1 LLQTARNEICKNLL
15 NQQNLRGGKMKVLL
29 LNGSPNESASTFTVL
44 KEVEKVLNSEGIETE
59 IFQIG
64 KKPIAGC
71 IACRK
76 CYDNSGKCAFD
87 DLVNVFLEKA
97 AKADGFVIGS
107 PVYYSGINGSLKS
120 FLDRAFYAGRCFQ
133 YKPAAAIV
141 AVRRAGATA
150 ALDQIHKYFMLSKM
164 PLVSSHYWNM
174 VYGMSAGEVLQ
185 DLEGIQ
191 TVQVLG
197 QNTAWILKCIEA
209 AKKAGI
215 NPPQSLPKQRM
226 NFIR

>member
-1 LLQTARNEICKNLL
+1 
-15 NQQNLRGGKMKVLL
+15 MKVLL
-29 LNGSPNESASTFTVL
+29 LNGSPNEFGSTWTAL
-44 KEVEKVLNSEGIETE
+44 KEVERALNGEGIETE

-76 CYDNSGKCAFD
+76 CYDNSGKCAFG

-97 AKADGFVIGS
+97 AQSDGFVFGS

-120 FLDRAFYAGRCFQ
+120 FLDRVFYAGRCFQ
-133 YKPAAAIV
+133 YKPSAAIV

-150 ALDQIHKYFMLSKM
+150 ALDQMHKYFMLSKM
-164 PLVSSHYWNM
+164 PLISSHYWNM
-174 VYGMSAGEVLQ
+174 AYGMDGNEVKQ
-185 DLEGIQ
+185 DLEGMQ
-191 TVQVLG
+191 TIFVLG
-197 QNTAWILKCIEA
+197 QQMAWILKCIES
-209 AKKAGI
+209 AKKSGI
-215 NPPQSLPKQRM
+215 NPPQSLPRQRM